1 MEANKIYFDS
11 YNLLWLGRSQG
22 SGHTTR
28 VDQSLIT
35 NVNDLGIY
43 DPYICEKI
51 MKFTEGLIVIR
62 KKDTQY
68 ATIRLYKIPV
78 YGKKADRYLDE
89 KYDIF
94 GGEIKP
100 TGYKYLSWTKEKGN
114 IFIHTFKSLGEAK
127 GYHQF

>member
-1 MEANKIYFDS
+1 MKADKIYFDS
-11 YNLLWLGRSQG
+11 YKLLWLGWSQG

-28 VDQSLIT
+28 ADQSLIT
-35 NVNDLGIY
+35 NVDDLGVY

-51 MKFTEGLIVIR
+51 IKSTEGLRAIR

-68 ATIRLYKIPV
+68 ATIRLYKVPV
-78 YGKKADRYLDE
+78 YGNKADRYLDE

-100 TGYKYLSWTKEKGN
+100 TGYKYLSCTKEKGN
-114 IFIHTFKSLGEAK
+114 IFIHIFKSMGEAK
-127 GYHQF
+127 GFHQF